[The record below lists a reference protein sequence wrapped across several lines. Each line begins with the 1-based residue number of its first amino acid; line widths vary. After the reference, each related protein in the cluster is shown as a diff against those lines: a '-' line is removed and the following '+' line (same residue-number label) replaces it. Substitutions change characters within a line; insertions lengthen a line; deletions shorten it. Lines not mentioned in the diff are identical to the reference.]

1 LPGSP
6 GAVVAYAWQA
16 VAAEAQPA
24 ATPVIVDDAVDHAS
38 HPIVL
43 LASNPQ
49 HPHFSS
55 WLNQSPYPVSAH
67 SRVSMDFQFPAN
79 TGLVVMAD
87 CYNQPWSTLLH
98 QAVEQGIPTLL
109 LADGILEYRNTFE
122 NPAVAAGAIFQ
133 PVIAH
138 KIACLGRSQARTL
151 ESWGNAAQVE
161 VTGAPR
167 FDRYAGRKRRTR
179 GANEPFK
186 VLVMTAITPYF
197 TEAQHEQVRR
207 SLRDLKQAFDAGFS
221 RDGVSFQ
228 VEWRVT
234 KGMQQ
239 EIGVESI
246 VSDLTGRELADVLER
261 VDAVI
266 STPSTAMVE
275 AMLLGLPV
283 AALDYTNS
291 PLYVQPA
298 WRITA
303 ADHIQP
309 VLAELFAPPAPKMQ
323 FQDAALHD
331 TLECRTPAAARML
344 QLADRM
350 IRHGVHSRARGLPL
364 AFPPRLLGAG
374 ADGAAP
380 ARSQYRAADL
390 HPGQPQFHEQ
400 HLQRLQVEVGQLRR
414 YSAQLEKV
422 AQAQGGGHLN
432 EATVQWRGRLEAANA
447 LAGLKHTKP
456 AIEQLMLGLKAAE
469 ASKQPAVILEALIGI
484 APLFVQLDRARGLA
498 LLETAQKL
506 AQKLAATDYVARI
519 ASLQARLG
527 VAARSGQAA

>member
-1 LPGSP
+1 
-6 GAVVAYAWQA
+6 
-16 VAAEAQPA
+16 
-24 ATPVIVDDAVDHAS
+24 
-38 HPIVL
+38 
-43 LASNPQ
+43 
-49 HPHFSS
+49 
-55 WLNQSPYPVSAH
+55 
-67 SRVSMDFQFPAN
+67 
-79 TGLVVMAD
+79 MAD

-179 GANEPFK
+179 AAHEPFK

-197 TEAQHEQVRR
+197 NEAQHEQVRR
-207 SLRDLKQAFDAGFS
+207 SLLDLKQTFDAGFS

-239 EIGVESI
+239 EVGVESV

-303 ADHIQP
+303 AEHIQP
-309 VLAELFAPPAPKMQ
+309 VLAELFAPPAPKLQ
-323 FQDAALHD
+323 FQDAVLHD
-331 TLECRTPAAARML
+331 TLECRTPAASRML

-350 IRHGVHSRARGLPL
+350 IRQGVHARSRGLPL
-364 AFPPRLLGAG
+364 AFPPRLLSIG
-374 ADGAAP
+374 ADTAA
-380 ARSQYRAADL
+380 AAESQYRAAEL

-422 AQAQGGGHLN
+422 AQAQGGGQLN

-447 LAGLKHTKP
+447 LAGLKQPKA

-484 APLFVQLDRARGLA
+484 APLFAQLDRARGLA

-506 AQKLAATDYVARI
+506 AQKLAAADYVARI

-527 VAARSGQAA
+527 ATRPVKAA